1 MYPEEIEN
9 VILSHPGVRDCVVFG
24 VPDAEFGQSI
34 GAAVEVA
41 TASSAMERELREFLR
56 DRLSAYKIP
65 VLIWQCPKGFRS
77 ETGKVNRAL
86 LARTLTASGERGRP
100 WVTTG

>member
-1 MYPEEIEN
+1 M
-9 VILSHPGVRDCVVFG
+9 VFG

-41 TASSAMERELREFLR
+41 TASSAMERELRDFLR
-56 DRLSAYKIP
+56 ERLSAYKIP
-65 VLIWQCPKGFRS
+65 VVIWQCPNGFRS

-86 LARTLTASGERGRP
+86 LAKTLAGSGESGLP
-100 WVTTG
+100 LVTAV